1 MEVLKEAHVKFQADR
16 VDNVCMLRNLEV
28 TVSGLQLS
36 SVSKVTVVEQSE
48 TTIVSSS
55 DIQLYPKRNWD

>member
-16 VDNVCMLRNLEV
+16 VGYVCMLRTLEV

-36 SVSKVTVVEQSE
+36 SVLKVAVV
-48 TTIVSSS
+48 
-55 DIQLYPKRNWD
+55 